1 MDTAMHDND
10 CPPPRAPLPFL
21 FSRTLHLL
29 EMKEARAD
37 RGAINITLNSFG
49 GPLNEPV
56 MRTTDRRRLYPAIGA
71 LYPEATN
78 SFQVRG
84 HTVYGIRYMV
94 HGTRP
99 LRQHGCFL
107 RS

>member
-1 MDTAMHDND
+1 MPTA
-10 CPPPRAPLPFL
+10 PPPAPIPFL
-21 FSRTLHLL
+21 LPRALYTI

-78 SFQVRG
+78 SFQVLFSA
-84 HTVYGIRYMV
+84 T
-94 HGTRP
+94 
-99 LRQHGCFL
+99 
-107 RS
+107 